1 MLYAAIIGRKFF
13 FDENHSLGSKW
24 YGMTQVL
31 RIGIWKQDFFVQYGA
46 PVING
51 PAKGAAETGD

>member
-1 MLYAAIIGRKFF
+1 MLYAAIIGRNYF
-13 FDENHSLGSKW
+13 FDENHSLEIGRFEMVW
-24 YGMTQVL
+24 YDPGFAEFGNK
-31 RIGIWKQDFFVQYGA
+31 ISA